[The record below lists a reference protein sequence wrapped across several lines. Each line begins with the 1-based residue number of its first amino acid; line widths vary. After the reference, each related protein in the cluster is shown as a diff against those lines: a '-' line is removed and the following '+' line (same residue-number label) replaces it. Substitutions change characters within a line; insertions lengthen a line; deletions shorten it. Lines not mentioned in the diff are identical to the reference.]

1 MTQREQEIDNIIN
14 SIKTQKQW
22 EDEKNT
28 YVNKMYKIYNK
39 ELEDYN
45 FIKNHKQYDNMELGG
60 YVRYIDG
67 DDNLKWGGIL
77 IKKYKKHEFNYMI
90 LANSNMQ
97 RLNVSYNRNTC
108 FYKKHKTASD
118 NRRQLFMSYLDKIP
132 E

>member
-1 MTQREQEIDNIIN
+1 MTQRETDIVNIIN

-22 EDEKNT
+22 EDEKND
-28 YVNKMYKIYNK
+28 YIDKMYKKYSK

-45 FIKNHKQYDNMELGG
+45 VITNNKQYDNMELGG

-67 DDNLKWGGIL
+67 DDELKWGGIL
-77 IKKYKKHEFNYMI
+77 LKKYKKNDFNYMI
-90 LANSNMQ
+90 LANSKMQ
-97 RLNVSYNRNTC
+97 RINISYNRNTC

-118 NRRQLFMSYLDKIP
+118 NRRQFFMSYLDKIP

>member
-1 MTQREQEIDNIIN
+1 MTQREKDIVNIIN

-22 EDEKNT
+22 EDEKND
-28 YVNKMYKIYNK
+28 YIDKMYKKYSK

-45 FIKNHKQYDNMELGG
+45 VITNNKQYDNMELGG

-67 DDNLKWGGIL
+67 DDELKWGGIL
-77 IKKYKKHEFNYMI
+77 LKKYKKNDFNYMI
-90 LANSNMQ
+90 LANSKMQ
-97 RLNVSYNRNTC
+97 RINISYNRNTC

-118 NRRQLFMSYLDKIP
+118 NRRQFFMSYLDKIP

>member
-1 MTQREQEIDNIIN
+1 MTQREKDIVNIIN

-22 EDEKNT
+22 EDEKND
-28 YVNKMYKIYNK
+28 YINKMYKIYSK

-45 FIKNHKQYDNMELGG
+45 GITNNKQYDNMELGG

-67 DDNLKWGGIL
+67 DDELKWGGIL
-77 IKKYKKHEFNYMI
+77 LKKYKKNDFNYMI

-97 RLNVSYNRNTC
+97 RINVSYNRNTC

-118 NRRQLFMSYLDKIP
+118 NRRQFFMSYLDKIP